1 MRSGGESS
9 GRPRTLSIIVPAY
22 NESHAI
28 EGVVAN
34 IKAAASC
41 LDGFEILIVDDG
53 STDDTGEIADRLA
66 REHPEVTVI
75 HQPQNSGFA
84 AAYGAG
90 LARARLEY
98 VTFLPGDNEVALGS
112 ITNIFKA
119 VGTADLVV
127 PYHATPW
134 NRTWYR
140 RFLTWVCVTEINL
153 LFGWRVKYT
162 QGNAVYP
169 TELARKLPIT
179 TRHFF
184 FITEML
190 VHALVAGYSFVHVP
204 LTHQERTYGRSK
216 ALSLANIAS
225 AEATMLRLWWNV
237 RVHGLRAVPR
247 VGTPAAAS
255 ASEGPRQ
262 SWRSRLSQH

>member
-1 MRSGGESS
+1 MSGA
-9 GRPRTLSIIVPAY
+9 RTLSVIVPAY
-22 NESHAI
+22 NESHSI

-34 IKAAASC
+34 IKAAAAR
-41 LDGFEILIVDDG
+41 LDGLEILIVDDG
-53 STDDTGEIADRLA
+53 STDDTGQIADELA
-66 REHPEVTVI
+66 AKHAEVSVI
-75 HQPQNSGFA
+75 HHPRNRGFA
-84 AAYGAG
+84 AAYGSG
-90 LARARLEY
+90 LARARLRY

-112 ITNIFKA
+112 ITNIFSA

-140 RFLTWVCVTEINL
+140 RILTWICVTEINV
-153 LFGWRVKYT
+153 LFGWHVKYT

-169 TELARKLPIT
+169 TELARVLPIT
-179 TRHFF
+179 TGQFF

-216 ALSLANIAS
+216 ALSVSNIAS

-237 RVHGLRAVPR
+237 RVHGRRVVPK
-247 VGTPAAAS
+247 VGAESARMAHEAAS
-255 ASEGPRQ
+255 Q
-262 SWRSRLSQH
+262 